1 MAEIISKEKADELM
15 RIKGELRGAVFKTD
29 VNFIIREKGEEGL
42 RKVEDEMK
50 NLGYVFKYED
60 IKTMEFYPLG
70 LRAVSLLVI
79 KKALGFSDEKI
90 KEMGFY
96 VAKSSFVLRL
106 SLKFLGLAKKPEL
119 YYRSTPNLWKKF
131 VTIGEYSIPE
141 FDEEKKKIVVNRI
154 KDLNSHPI
162 FCTYLSGIIPGF
174 LETARGISEVQVE
187 ETKCPFKGDE
197 YHEFVLKW

>member
-1 MAEIISKEKADELM
+1 MEETITKEEADELIG
-15 RIKGELRGAVFKTD
+15 IKGELRGAVFKAD
-29 VNFIIREKGEEGL
+29 VGFITREKGEEGL

-50 NLGYVFKYED
+50 SLGYVFKYKD
-60 IKTMEFYPLG
+60 IKAMAFYPLG
-70 LRAVSLLVI
+70 LRAVSLLAI
-79 KKALGFSDEKI
+79 KKVLGFSDEKI

-106 SLKFLGLAKKPEL
+106 SLKFIGLTRKAEL
-119 YYRSTPNLWKKF
+119 YYRNTPNLWKKF

-141 FDEEKKKIVVNRI
+141 FDEEKKKIVVNRV

-174 LETARGISEVQVE
+174 LEVARGISGVQVE
-187 ETKCPFKGDE
+187 ETKCTFKGDE